1 MRPFKTAVVAIALL
15 LVPVAAGAKAV
26 YLNNVRI
33 DNVQG
38 IRNLKLEKATVRIDD
53 KGDIFIDAPG
63 YQIKIVDQGAGGSGG
78 QSSTSTAVVT
88 DENVADAKLTRRY
101 FLVTEQTAPGLTD
114 FDIDVYVNSKWIRK
128 LKNADE
134 QTYVEITR
142 HLVPGRNTVLLNAR
156 KVGSGARKSFSP
168 EHVFRVIIGEGNV
181 GGSHVMIDRPLVDF
195 KRTAADQENVSK
207 EFSFVT
213 R

>member
-1 MRPFKTAVVAIALL
+1 MRHFKSAAIAVAL
-15 LVPVAAGAKAV
+15 LVVPAAASAKAV
-26 YLNNVRI
+26 YLNDVRI

-63 YQIKIVDQGAGGSGG
+63 YQIKIVDQSAGGSSG
-78 QSSTSTAVVT
+78 QSTNTTVIS

-101 FLVTEQTAPGLTD
+101 FLVTEQTALGLTEY
-114 FDIDVYVNSKWIRK
+114 DIDVYINSKWVKK
-128 LKNADE
+128 LKGTDE
-134 QTYVEITR
+134 QTYWEVTR
-142 HLVPGRNTVLLNAR
+142 HLTPGRNVILLNAR
-156 KVGSGARKSFSP
+156 KVGSGNRKSYSP
-168 EHVFRVIIGEGNV
+168 DHTFRVIIGEGNV
-181 GGSHVMIDRPLVDF
+181 GGNHVMIDRTVVDF

>member
-1 MRPFKTAVVAIALL
+1 MRPFKTAVVATAML
-15 LVPVAAGAKAV
+15 LVPVAAMAKAV
-26 YLNNVRI
+26 YLNDVRI
-33 DNVQG
+33 DNIQG

-63 YQIKIVDQGAGGSGG
+63 YKIKVVDEGAGGSGR
-78 QSSTSTAVVT
+78 QSSPTTVVNE
-88 DENVADAKLTRRY
+88 DPVADAKLTRRY

-128 LKNADE
+128 LKNAEE
-134 QTYVEITR
+134 QSYVDITR
-142 HLVPGRNTVLLNAR
+142 YLVPGRNTILLNAR
-156 KVGSGARKSFSP
+156 KVGNGTRKSYSP

-181 GGSHVMIDRPLVDF
+181 GGNHMMIDRPLVDF

>member
-1 MRPFKTAVVAIALL
+1 MRPFQLAAVAVSVL
-15 LVPVAAGAKAV
+15 LVPIVAVAKAV
-26 YLNNVRI
+26 YLNDVRI

-78 QSSTSTAVVT
+78 QSATTTVVG
-88 DENVADAKLTRRY
+88 DESVADAKLTRRY
-101 FLVTEQTAPGLTD
+101 FLVTEQSAPGLTD
-114 FDIDVYVNSKWIRK
+114 YDIDVFVNSKWIRK

-142 HLVPGRNTVLLNAR
+142 HLVPGRNLVLLNAR
-156 KVGSGARKSFSP
+156 KVGTGARKSYSA

-181 GGSHVMIDRPLVDF
+181 GGNHVMIDRTVVDF